1 MANTLTAVPI
11 SPGGLGVGEVLIG
24 GLFQLGGGMRLLGV
38 ASSFVY
44 RLVLASLGLA
54 GGVFLLLPGGSAMR
68 RKFREAG
75 HD

>member
-1 MANTLTAVPI
+1 MNRNDQAEL
-11 SPGGLGVGEVLIG
+11 SPDTPGREPALHPRDWQALAY
-24 GLFQLGGGMRLLGV
+24 F
-38 ASSFVY
+38 SVY

-68 RKFREAG
+68 REFREAG